1 MRKLKLQVQISI
13 DGFIAGPN
21 GEMDWM
27 TWNWDDALKN
37 YVNALTDSVDTILL
51 GRKMAGGF
59 IAHWSNVCTRPDDPG
74 YEFAKLMI
82 GYPKFVFTKT
92 LNESDPEVRG
102 WANTTLIKTDYIE
115 AINALKNQEGKDII
129 VYGGATFDSSLVKAG
144 LIDEYHLFINPAAI
158 GKGMPIFHSLEAK
171 QSFKLEESTSFD
183 CGIVVSQY
191 HPQI

>member
-13 DGFIAGPN
+13 DGFIAGLN

-37 YVNALTDSVDTILL
+37 YVNTLTDSVDTILL

-59 IAHWSNVCTRPDDPG
+59 IAHWSNVCTRSDDPG

-92 LNESDPEVRG
+92 LNESDTEVRG
-102 WANTTLIKTDYIE
+102 WANTSLIKTDYIE
-115 AINALKNQEGKDII
+115 AIKALKNQEGKDII
-129 VYGGATFDSSLVKAG
+129 VYGGATFDSSLIKAG

-158 GKGMPIFHSLEAK
+158 GKGMPIFQSLEAK
-171 QSFKLEESTSFD
+171 QNLKLAASTPFD
-183 CGIVVSQY
+183 
-191 HPQI
+191 